1 MENILEIKGI
11 CKSFPGVHALK
22 NVSLNIKKGD
32 VHVLVGENGAG
43 KSTLIKVIGGAYVA
57 EAGKMIL
64 DGKEY
69 LPLSPSDGH
78 ANGIKIVYQ
87 EFNLFPYMTVM
98 ENIFLSHFP
107 HKYGVVNK
115 KKLYKMTKELI
126 ELLDI
131 NVKPSTV
138 IEHLGIAQ
146 KQLVEIAKALSE
158 GGEILILDEPTA
170 TLTSKEI
177 GILFQLIENLQ
188 KQGLT
193 IIYISHRLGEIKEI
207 GNTITIMRN
216 GEIIMTSP
224 TRDLN
229 IPEIIKLMAG
239 RSISA
244 ELPFYNDIKPQ
255 EESVLEVKNLNRG
268 IVKDISFKLRKSEIL
283 GIAGLVGSGRT
294 ETARLI
300 FGADKMESGKIFLNG
315 KEVVIKSPRDSTKKG
330 ISLLTEDRKGQGLI
344 LEMEYYKNVTITNLT
359 KTAPHGLLN
368 PSKEKSDSV
377 KYIDKLSIMTPSVM
391 QILRN
396 FSGGNQQKVV
406 LAKWLYRNSN
416 ILIMDEPTRGIDVG
430 VKYEM
435 YNLFWEMVRQ
445 GRSIIFISSDLYEL
459 IGLCHRIIVFSNG
472 RIAGEVERKDFD
484 NEKILN
490 LAYKYYLKR
499 GL

>member
-1 MENILEIKGI
+1 MENILKIDRI
-11 CKSFPGVHALK
+11 CKSFPGVNALK

-43 KSTLIKVIGGAYVA
+43 KSTLVKVIHGDLIA
-57 EAGKMIL
+57 ETGKMTL
-64 DGKEY
+64 DGKNY
-69 LPLSPSDGH
+69 LPLFPADGH

-87 EFNLFPYMTVM
+87 EFNLLPYMTVM

-115 KKLYKMTKELI
+115 KKLYEMTEELI
-126 ELLDI
+126 ELLGI
-131 NVKPSTV
+131 NIKPSTIV
-138 IEHLGIAQ
+138 ENLGIAQ

-158 GGEILILDEPTA
+158 GGKILILDEPTA

-177 GILFQLIENLQ
+177 DKLFQIIDSLQ

-193 IIYISHRLGEIKEI
+193 IIYISHRLQETKEI
-207 GNTITIMRN
+207 GNAITIMRN
-216 GEIIMTSP
+216 GEIVMTSP
-224 TRDLN
+224 ISNLS
-229 IPEIIKLMAG
+229 IPQIVKLMVG

-244 ELPFYNDIKPQ
+244 ELPFYDEIKPQ
-255 EESVLEVKNLNRG
+255 EETVLEVKNLNRG
-268 IVKDISFKLRKSEIL
+268 IIKDVSFKLRKSEIL

-300 FGADKMESGKIFLNG
+300 FGADKIESGKIFLNG
-315 KEVVIKSPRDSTKKG
+315 KEVVIKSPRDSIKKG
-330 ISLLTEDRKGQGLI
+330 IGLLTEDRKGQGLM
-344 LEMEYYKNVTITNLT
+344 LEMEYYKNVTITNLP

-368 PSKEKSDSV
+368 PNKEKSDSM
-377 KYIDKLSIMTPSVM
+377 KYIDKLSIQTPSIM
-391 QILRN
+391 QKLRN

-406 LAKWLYRNSN
+406 LAKWLYRDVN

-430 VKYEM
+430 AKYEM
-435 YNLFWEMVRQ
+435 YNLFWQIVKQRH
-445 GRSIIFISSDLYEL
+445 SVIFISSDIYEL
-459 IGLCHRIIVFSNG
+459 IGICHRIIVFSDG

-490 LAYKYYLKR
+490 LAYKYYLKKE
-499 GL
+499 L